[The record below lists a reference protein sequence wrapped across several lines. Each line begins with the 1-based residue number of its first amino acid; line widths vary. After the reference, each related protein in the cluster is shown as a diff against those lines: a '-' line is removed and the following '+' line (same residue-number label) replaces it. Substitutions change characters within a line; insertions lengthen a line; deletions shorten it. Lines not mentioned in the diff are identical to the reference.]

1 MTIGKPRVSAV
12 GRPLRRRASGLVR
25 RSWRRASQLGRW
37 LVAAVR
43 PARLDRSV
51 AADLPSVGP
60 DTLIASLA
68 AAMDIGASR
77 FSAGDPLGYDIPRP
91 RLPALLAGVLAACEA
106 GDKACHLSL
115 PGRIVPITAR
125 EGSKAL
131 RLAGEQDAFR
141 LFVVDAA
148 GSLLENVCIRLWR
161 QGRGSSWVALSDRA
175 PVSRVRTAQPAPTS
189 GDPPLTDTSITFPI
203 DAVYTWVDATDPGWR
218 EQLAAYRGVESLDL
232 DRFAQSDELRY
243 SLRSLDLFA
252 PWIRRV
258 HILSNC
264 RPPAWF
270 QPSDRV
276 RWVDHREVIDG
287 SFLPLF
293 NSEAIETFLHRIS
306 DLTEHF
312 LYLNDDF
319 FIWNDA
325 DPSVFF
331 TFDGRSVAHLAPRGG
346 VIYWM
351 QSIEAGV
358 AQDWQSARVNGAR
371 LLLARHGFLPTRQ
384 HEHVPYAL
392 SRSAIEELESE
403 FASEFEAVR
412 RSRFRDATDVSLI
425 PFVYHHWAVKQ
436 GRAVASTAGHRSLE
450 ADFQRALDPAALTRA
465 EFLCINDREGS
476 ATDPRV
482 RGAKERL
489 LAARLPIRS
498 SAER

>member
-1 MTIGKPRVSAV
+1 MPERPPPLRTPRTPSAPPAAG
-12 GRPLRRRASGLVR
+12 GRPLRRRAARLAR
-25 RSWRRASQLGRW
+25 RLTS
-37 LVAAVR
+37 AVR
-43 PARLDRSV
+43 PVRIEWPAPG
-51 AADLPSVGP
+51 DLPPVGHE
-60 DTLIASLA
+60 TRIASVLA
-68 AAMDIGASR
+68 ALDIGASR
-77 FSAGDPLGYDIPRP
+77 YSAGDPLGYDIPQS
-91 RLPALLAGVLAACEA
+91 RLPGALAAILAACDA
-106 GDKACHLSL
+106 SDKACHLGL
-115 PGRIVPITAR
+115 PGRIVRITSRDRNRALQLAR
-125 EGSKAL
+125 AQE
-131 RLAGEQDAFR
+131 DFR
-141 LFVVDAA
+141 VFVVDA
-148 GSLLENVCIRLWR
+148 GGKLVENVRVRLWR
-161 QGRGSSWVALSDRA
+161 EGRGPSLVALSEHA
-175 PVSRVRTAQPAPTS
+175 PVARVRATH
-189 GDPPLTDTSITFPI
+189 PPSEALEPPVTDASFTFPI

-218 EQLAAYRGVESLDL
+218 EQLAAYRDIEALDL
-232 DRFAQSDELRY
+232 DRFAQADELRY
-243 SLRSLDLFA
+243 SLRALDLFA

-270 QPSDRV
+270 QSSDRV
-276 RWVDHREVIDG
+276 RWIDHREVIDG
-287 SFLPLF
+287 SYLPLF
-293 NSEAIETFLHRIS
+293 NSEAIETFLHRIP
-306 DLTEHF
+306 DLAEHF

-325 DPSVFF
+325 DPSAFF

-351 QSIEAGV
+351 QSIEADV
-358 AQDWQSARVNGAR
+358 AEDWQSARVNGAR

-392 SRSAIEELESE
+392 SRSAIEELERE

-412 RSRFRDATDVSLI
+412 RSRFRDAADVSLI

-436 GRAVASTAGHRSLE
+436 GRAVGSTAGHRSLD
-450 ADFQRALDPAALTRA
+450 ADFARDLDPADLTHA

>member
-1 MTIGKPRVSAV
+1 
-12 GRPLRRRASGLVR
+12 
-25 RSWRRASQLGRW
+25 
-37 LVAAVR
+37 
-43 PARLDRSV
+43 
-51 AADLPSVGP
+51 
-60 DTLIASLA
+60 
-68 AAMDIGASR
+68 
-77 FSAGDPLGYDIPRP
+77 GYDIPQP
-91 RLPALLAGVLAACEA
+91 RLPAALAAILAACQA
-106 GDKACHLSL
+106 GDKSCHLGL
-115 PGRIVPITAR
+115 PGRIVRITSR
-125 EGSKAL
+125 DRHEAL
-131 RLAGEQDAFR
+131 QLASAQDDFR
-141 LFVVDAA
+141 VFVVDA
-148 GSLLENVCIRLWR
+148 GGTLVENVRVRLWR
-161 QGRGSSWVALSDRA
+161 KGRGSSLVALSARA
-175 PVSRVRTAQPAPTS
+175 PVARVRVTHTPLETV
-189 GDPPLTDTSITFPI
+189 DPPVTDTSVTFPI

-218 EQLAAYRGVESLDL
+218 EQLAAYRDVGDLDL

-243 SLRSLDLFA
+243 SLRALDLFV

-276 RWVDHREVIDG
+276 RWIDHREVIDQ

-293 NSEAIETFLHRIS
+293 NSEAIETFLHRIP
-306 DLTEHF
+306 DLAEHF

-325 DPSVFF
+325 DPSAFF
-331 TFDGRSVAHLAPRGG
+331 TSDGRSVAHLAPRGG